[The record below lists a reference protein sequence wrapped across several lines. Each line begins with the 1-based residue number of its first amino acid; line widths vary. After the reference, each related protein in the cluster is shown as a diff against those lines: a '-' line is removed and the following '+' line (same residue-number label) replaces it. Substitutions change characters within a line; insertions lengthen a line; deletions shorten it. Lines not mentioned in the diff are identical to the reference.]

1 MTCIKIILQF
11 SGYLKSCHPRHQ
23 HITDYQI
30 SIIRTCTFQSR
41 RTIRLGHNFKIL
53 SHFFFQKLTYIV
65 IIFYNKYFT
74 LIKWC
79 RWKFHAPF
87 LRRYFFCKNSCMM
100 YFLLFQ
106 QHIMGNQKI
115 FFLINRN
122 ISRQTDRKYRP
133 TTFIFS
139 IYYRTFMYTHQF
151 MCQMQADSDTTTRKT
166 TLHKTLK

>member
-65 IIFYNKYFT
+65 IIFYNKY
-74 LIKWC
+74 
-79 RWKFHAPF
+79 
-87 LRRYFFCKNSCMM
+87 LRLLSGADGSSTPPSCAD
-100 YFLLFQ
+100 
-106 QHIMGNQKI
+106 
-115 FFLINRN
+115 
-122 ISRQTDRKYRP
+122 IS
-133 TTFIFS
+133 S
-139 IYYRTFMYTHQF
+139 ART
-151 MCQMQADSDTTTRKT
+151 AA
-166 TLHKTLK
+166 